1 MRELKT
7 IACSGDMI
15 KGDIFEVVDK
25 NENYHLH
32 FRIDE
37 MTGGA
42 VHGGTVSK
50 KIRLRYNLEQ
60 LREMHSELGDVIKR
74 MEQEL

>member
-25 NENYHLH
+25 KDNMHLH

-37 MTGGA
+37 LTGVS
-42 VHGGTVSK
+42 VHGGTVTK
-50 KIRLRYNLEQ
+50 KIRVRYNLEQ